1 MKLNLFLKF
10 ELQLEVLPEI
20 VEEVGNEIDV
30 YMDGGVRSGNDVF
43 KALAIGAKAVF
54 VGRPVIWGL
63 IHDVIMREIKLYKL
77 NTILI

>member
-1 MKLNLFLKF
+1 
-10 ELQLEVLPEI
+10 LPEI

-30 YMDGGVRSGNDVF
+30 YIDGGVRSGNDVF

-54 VGRPVIWGL
+54 IGRPVIWGL
-63 IHDVIMREIKLYKL
+63 IHDVIMREIKLYEL